1 METTIEQN
9 IDTVIFSLL
18 EIKKK
23 IKVVPNQSATTCH
36 DCKKLK
42 KNCRSTFKKYNKGLS
57 LVENIVKLQKEVE
70 ETNSEYF
77 KLNKKYIALK
87 EKYEPAND

>member
-1 METTIEQN
+1 MENTIEQN

-23 IKVVPNQSATTCH
+23 IKEAPKESPCYDCNKLKEN
-36 DCKKLK
+36 CKK
-42 KNCRSTFKKYNKGLS
+42 
-57 LVENIVKLQKEVE
+57 VD

-87 EKYEPAND
+87 EKYEPTD

>member
-1 METTIEQN
+1 MENTIEQN
-9 IDTVIFSLL
+9 IDTVIFSLF

-23 IKVVPNQSATTCH
+23 IKDKPKESTCY
-36 DCKKLK
+36 DCEKLK
-42 KNCRSTFKKYNKGLS
+42 ENCRSAFKKYNKGLS
-57 LVENIVKLQKEVE
+57 LVENIVKLQKEVK

-87 EKYEPAND
+87 EKYKPAND

>member
-23 IKVVPNQSATTCH
+23 IKDEPKESPCH
-36 DCKKLK
+36 DCEKLK
-42 KNCRSTFKKYNKGLS
+42 KNCRSAFKKYNKGLS
-57 LVENIVKLQKEVE
+57 LVENIVKLQKAVE
-70 ETNSEYF
+70 ETN
-77 KLNKKYIALK
+77 
-87 EKYEPAND
+87 